1 MTIEIFNCDQG
12 TPEWLNC
19 RLGLPTTSWF
29 ADVMAKGAGKTRRSY
44 MLKLAAEILTGQ
56 PGEEFS
62 TPAME
67 RGKAMEND
75 ARELYAFTR
84 DIEIEQVGFI
94 KNGQKG
100 ASPDGLIGKD
110 GEIEIKTK
118 RADLLVD
125 LLLDGSFPSEHFWQ
139 CQGSLWV
146 CEREWI
152 DLVCFWPGLPLH
164 VKRLYRDDG
173 AIGELSIA
181 IDLFNDQLA
190 DMVEQVRRYGQPPR
204 EILRE
209 QLRASL

>member
-1 MTIEIFNCDQG
+1 MTIEIFNMTQG
-12 TPEWLNC
+12 EPEWFQC
-19 RLGLPTTSWF
+19 RLGLPTASRF
-29 ADVMAKGAGKTRRSY
+29 SDVMAKGAGKTRRSY

-56 PGEEFS
+56 PREEFP

-67 RGKAMEND
+67 RGRAMEAE
-75 ARELYAFTR
+75 ARDLYAFTR

-94 KNGQKG
+94 RNGQKG
-100 ASPDGLIGKD
+100 ASPDGLIGTD
-110 GEIEIKTK
+110 GEVEIKTK
-118 RADLLVD
+118 RGDLLVE
-125 LLLDGSFPSEHFWQ
+125 LLLDGSFPNEHFWQ

-173 AIGELSIA
+173 AIHELSTA
-181 IDLFNDQLA
+181 IDRFNTELA
-190 DMVEQVRRYGQPPR
+190 EIVERVGRYGQPPR
-204 EILRE
+204 EVLRE